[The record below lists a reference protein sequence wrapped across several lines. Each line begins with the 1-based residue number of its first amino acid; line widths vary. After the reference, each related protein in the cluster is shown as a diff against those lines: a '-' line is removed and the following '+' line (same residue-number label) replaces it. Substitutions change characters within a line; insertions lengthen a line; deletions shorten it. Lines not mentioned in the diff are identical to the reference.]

1 MSFAIDVN
9 VLVYASA
16 RGAPQH
22 AAADAFL
29 RECVRGPEVFYVA
42 WLSLMSY
49 ARLVTHPKI
58 LRAPLTTAQAQRNI
72 EALLSVPHCRTLTE
86 QEGFWSV
93 YLECTQGLP
102 VRGNAVPDAH
112 LAAILKQNG
121 VTRLYT
127 ADRDFRRFDFLKV
140 IDPIQA

>member
-1 MSFAIDVN
+1 
-9 VLVYASA
+9 
-16 RGAPQH
+16 
-22 AAADAFL
+22 
-29 RECVRGPEVFYVA
+29 
-42 WLSLMSY
+42 MSY
-49 ARLVTHPKI
+49 ARLVTHPKV
-58 LRAPLTTAQAQRNI
+58 LQNPLTTEQAQRNI
-72 EALLSVPHCRTLTE
+72 EALLRVPHCRTLAE

-93 YLECTQGLP
+93 YLECTRGMP

-140 IDPIQA
+140 IDPL

>member
-1 MSFAIDVN
+1 M
-9 VLVYASA
+9 
-16 RGAPQH
+16 
-22 AAADAFL
+22 
-29 RECVRGPEVFYVA
+29 RGPEVFYVA
-42 WLSLMSY
+42 WLTLTSY
-49 ARLVTHPKI
+49 LRLVTHPRI
-58 LRAPLTTAQAQRNI
+58 LHNPLTAEQAQRNI
-72 EALLSVPHCRTLTE
+72 EALLSVPHCRTLSE

-93 YLECTQGLP
+93 YLECTRRLP

-127 ADRDFRRFDFLKV
+127 SDRDFRRFDFLKV

>member
-16 RGAPQH
+16 KGAPQH

-42 WLSLMSY
+42 WLTLTSY
-49 ARLVTHPKI
+49 LRLVTHPKI
-58 LRAPLTTAQAQRNI
+58 LHNPLTPEQAQRNI
-72 EALLSVPHCRTLTE
+72 EALLSVPHCRTLSE

-102 VRGNAVPDAH
+102 VRGNTVPDVH

-127 ADRDFRRFDFLKV
+127 SDRDFRRFDFLKV